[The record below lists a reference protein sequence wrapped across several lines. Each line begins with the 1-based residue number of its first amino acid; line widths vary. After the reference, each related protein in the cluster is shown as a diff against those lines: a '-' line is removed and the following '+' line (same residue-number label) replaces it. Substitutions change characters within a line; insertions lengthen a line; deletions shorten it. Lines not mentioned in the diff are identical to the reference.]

1 MKQKR
6 MFVVI
11 ISALVIM
18 ISLTY
23 QGTYSYFTSRVEG
36 TGNIENNQSQGQTNT
51 LQNLIIGESANVVSS
66 NMIPGDSVTYTFTVH
81 NPNTI
86 SVCFSLL
93 WSNTTNTFVNQKDLL
108 VKLEKSDGTV
118 LVESSQFPA
127 TNIGTNMLV
136 EGISIEADTID
147 TFTLTVTYQNTEEDQ
162 TADIG
167 KSFSGTIVGELGEC
181 SP

>member
-6 MFVVI
+6 MFVVV

-23 QGTYSYFTSRVEG
+23 QGTYSYFSARVEG
-36 TGNIENNQSQGQTNT
+36 TGNTENNQSQGQTNT
-51 LQNLIIGESANVVSS
+51 LQNLIISESANVVSS

-86 SVCFSLL
+86 SVCFSVL
-93 WSNTTNTFVNQKDLL
+93 WSYTTNTFVNQKDLL
-108 VKLEKSDGTV
+108 VNLEKSDGTV

-127 TNIGTNMLV
+127 TNIGK
-136 EGISIEADTID
+136 
-147 TFTLTVTYQNTEEDQ
+147 FT
-162 TADIG
+162 
-167 KSFSGTIVGELGEC
+167 
-181 SP
+181 